1 MENFDI
7 SLLLRREEASVQNY
21 YNSTPI
27 IKTYYRFKTKVQDGK
42 WRTIHAMQRTP
53 WLSILVVCKRQESVP
68 CRHPSATIE
77 PKIVTHVSPWKEPT
91 KKFLGDLYQKL
102 HCTFWSIL
110 PNKTPQP
117 QSIKEDYDWNLLPLT
132 NYWKDGTCSLE
143 NECQTKQTQ
152 HAKENRHNGNQKT
165 SVG

>member
-42 WRTIHAMQRTP
+42 WRTIHAMRRTP

-91 KKFLGDLYQKL
+91 KKFFDDLYKRTHIVPCDPYYPAPVNKRLLCLEPPSFDQLLKRWFVFL
-102 HCTFWSIL
+102 DGL
-110 PNKTPQP
+110 MPNKTNTTRQR
-117 QSIKEDYDWNLLPLT
+117 KLT
-132 NYWKDGTCSLE
+132 
-143 NECQTKQTQ
+143 
-152 HAKENRHNGNQKT
+152 
-165 SVG
+165 